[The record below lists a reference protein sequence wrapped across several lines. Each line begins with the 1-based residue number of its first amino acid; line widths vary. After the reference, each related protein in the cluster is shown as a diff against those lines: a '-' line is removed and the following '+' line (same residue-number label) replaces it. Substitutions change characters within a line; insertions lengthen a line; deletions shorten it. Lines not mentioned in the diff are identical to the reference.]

1 MLYLFRHTFYV
12 SAIGYWNSLII
23 IYGCTEW
30 VIFNAPVFIHFTHE
44 EFPFNCPGDELITKW
59 YLLFSSSFSLYLYLS
74 NMESSKTL
82 GCSYNIKGMGHEG
95 GDISLSWFNDNNT
108 HDRKWPDIK
117 LLYFVYRVSPKRLPN
132 VSILKSE
139 LSNV

>member
-1 MLYLFRHTFYV
+1 MVYI
-12 SAIGYWNSLII
+12 SS
-23 IYGCTEW
+23 
-30 VIFNAPVFIHFTHE
+30 
-44 EFPFNCPGDELITKW
+44 
-59 YLLFSSSFSLYLYLS
+59 FSSSFSLSLYLS

-132 VSILKSE
+132 LSILKSE
-139 LSNV
+139 LIRGLLWIKLQQENSISDRLLASFYKMFLGCWYVWYIKTLQDITETNSFFTFEFCLD